1 MSLDAA
7 GLRSIR
13 ALQNSLR
20 RMPITAA
27 ASIAQRYAPEA
38 SRLARDAFDGG
49 STAYGSARPRAVSGG
64 ALTLRR
70 TGATRAALA
79 FIATGRQVRLTKL
92 PRYARYL
99 IGKYDILPN
108 GPLPQ
113 AWRDR
118 ITAIAAE
125 VLYAQIH
132 GGKP

>member
-1 MSLDAA
+1 MTLDAA

-27 ASIAQRYAPEA
+27 ARIAQRYAPEA

-49 STAYGSARPRAVSGG
+49 RTAYGSDRPRAVDGG
-64 ALTLRR
+64 ALSLRR
-70 TGATRAALA
+70 TGVTRAALD
-79 FIATGRQVRLTKL
+79 FIATGRQVRLARL

-99 IGKYDILPN
+99 IGKYSILPN

-118 ITAIAAE
+118 ITKIAAE
-125 VLYAQIH
+125 ILYAEIH
-132 GGKP
+132 GGPK